1 MSNKYLNIEEAG
13 ITRTISMDN
22 KSKKRIE
29 IRVRP
34 DISSVTYGPDT
45 VLCDC
50 FKLENAAG
58 VNGGITKLVNLT
70 ICNEKITAT
79 EKDFKFLFSKNQQN
93 MRTDQVYNGT
103 NKGDLSTAQIQAMDI
118 VGMTEVDMSE
128 NSMDLGDNGMIF
140 TGGFNVNHSMAEV
153 TMQTAE
159 DSQDL
164 WCNIT
169 AGLATTV
176 LAAGEWELVF
186 VFEYKD

>member
-1 MSNKYLNIEEAG
+1 MSNNYLNIKESG
-13 ITRTISMDN
+13 IARTISMDG

-34 DISSVTYGPDT
+34 DIATVTYGADA

-58 VNGGITKLVNLT
+58 IPGGMTKLVNVTL
-70 ICNEKITAT
+70 CNEKNTAT

-93 MRTDQVYNGT
+93 IRTDQVYNGT
-103 NKGDLSTAQIQAMDI
+103 NKGNLSTAQIQAMDI
-118 VGMTEVDMSE
+118 VGMCEIDMSD

-164 WCNIT
+164 WCNAISS
-169 AGLATTV
+169 AATTV
-176 LAAGEWELVF
+176 LEAGKWEVVF